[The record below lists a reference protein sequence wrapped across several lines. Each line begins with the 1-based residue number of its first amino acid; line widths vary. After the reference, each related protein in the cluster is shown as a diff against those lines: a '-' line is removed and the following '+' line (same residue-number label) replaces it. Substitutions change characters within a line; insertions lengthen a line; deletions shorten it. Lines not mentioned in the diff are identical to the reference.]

1 MGPAAPR
8 EVAGCGAEGL
18 FKPRLIIEGPSQ
30 TKQQGFNGIKGDE
43 SPLSAPP
50 LEGTG
55 LAFLIWS
62 TK

>member
-1 MGPAAPR
+1 M
-8 EVAGCGAEGL
+8 GAEGL
-18 FKPRLIIEGPSQ
+18 FKPRLIIEGPSR
-30 TKQQGFNGIKGDE
+30 TKQQGFINGIKGDE

>member
-1 MGPAAPR
+1 MGA
-8 EVAGCGAEGL
+8 VGL
-18 FKPRLIIEGPSQ
+18 FKPRLIIEGPSR
-30 TKQQGFNGIKGDE
+30 TKQQGFINGIKGDE